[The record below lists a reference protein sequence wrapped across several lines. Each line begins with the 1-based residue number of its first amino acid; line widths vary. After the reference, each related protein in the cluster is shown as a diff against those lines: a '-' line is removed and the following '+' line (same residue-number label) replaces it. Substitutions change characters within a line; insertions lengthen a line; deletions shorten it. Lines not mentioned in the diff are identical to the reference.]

1 MEHDSSYNKRL
12 RKEVREVMNKKSR
25 MLQADRNKNNE
36 KLDDIPREI
45 NRIKKAI
52 RRRIQKNQ
60 DYRELSLRLNEL
72 QNLKTEIRKKIEA
85 LNK

>member
-12 RKEVREVMNKKSR
+12 RKEVRAVMNKKSR
-25 MLQADRNKNNE
+25 MLQADINKNNE
-36 KLDDIPREI
+36 KQDDIPREI